1 MNLIEILREEQP
13 CTGCQ
18 NKKSSEC
25 EICLHGWDTGP
36 LKGKFA
42 DLYKPKAAIE
52 KAAGYYADYE
62 DIEKSKAIEEHRKWL
77 IETRGFELTERLNRG
92 RVEMVAFKPS
102 GGGMAA
108 SGEDRLTAAIN
119 LVSYIKKHGKF

>member
-1 MNLIEILREEQP
+1 MNLIEILREEHR
-13 CTGCQ
+13 CIGCLK
-18 NKKSSEC
+18 KKSNEC

-36 LKGKFA
+36 LKGKFE

-62 DIEKSKAIEEHRKWL
+62 AIEKSKAIEEQRKWL

-92 RVEMVAFKPS
+92 RVEMLAFKPC
-102 GGGMAA
+102 GGSMAA
-108 SGEDRLTAAIN
+108 SGGDRLTAAIN
-119 LVSYIKKHGKF
+119 LVSYIKKHGRF